1 MQLKGMI
8 LMNNLIK
15 LLIKKC
21 EDKNTLTYDNNL
33 IKELLKMTNQEII
46 DYLTFK
52 TCFNKNKGA

>member
-1 MQLKGMI
+1 
-8 LMNNLIK
+8 MNNLIK